1 MTETTGPTAALE
13 LRPPRHQVSRR
24 ATTWWTLT
32 YGAASLVLLMAAGV
46 ARLLVGDPPG
56 WVDPTLVVLVL
67 LALAVTVA
75 VPRWRYR
82 IHRWETTEQAVYTA
96 SGWLTQEWRVAPL
109 SRIQTVDTQRGP
121 LQRAL
126 GLSSVT
132 ITTASAAGALTIVGL
147 DQTVAE
153 EVVERLTAITQAT
166 PGDAT

>member
-1 MTETTGPTAALE
+1 M
-13 LRPPRHQVSRR
+13 
-24 ATTWWTLT
+24 
-32 YGAASLVLLMAAGV
+32 
-46 ARLLVGDPPG
+46 
-56 WVDPTLVVLVL
+56 
-67 LALAVTVA
+67 
-75 VPRWRYR
+75 
-82 IHRWETTEQAVYTA
+82 
-96 SGWLTQEWRVAPL
+96 APL